1 MELTPIT
8 KQNKSFNLKKLVAN
22 ILGKLLIIMIVIIA
36 VYPVFWLLMSSLK
49 TPEEFNSA
57 PMYALPQGFHFD
69 NYVEAWNTGNM
80 GTYFKNSIV
89 VTFPALFLIIIIGA
103 GAAFA
108 LEKMRWKMKKGT
120 LLLFISG
127 IMVPVPIVL
136 LPIFTMYY
144 HTGLL
149 NNLFG
154 LILVYIAFGLP
165 LTIFLFTSYFKAVP
179 NELIESAIMDGANIY
194 RIFFSIALPMILNAV
209 VTVALVQ
216 FFFVWNDLIFAMTF
230 ISDSD
235 LRTIQ
240 TGLMSF
246 AGQYGQRD
254 WGPTFAS
261 ISMAILPTLILY
273 LFLNKTVMK
282 GMTSGAVKG

>member
-1 MELTPIT
+1 MIHLNTASSKKNIT
-8 KQNKSFNLKKLVAN
+8 IN
-22 ILGKLLIIMIVIIA
+22 ILGKILVAVIVIIS
-36 VYPVFWLLMSSLK
+36 VYPIIWLFLSSLK
-49 TPEEFNSA
+49 TSGEFSTA
-57 PMYALPQGFHFD
+57 PMFALPESFHIQ
-69 NYVEAWNTGNM
+69 NYIDAWNTGRM
-80 GTYFKNSIV
+80 GKYFQNSILA
-89 VTFPALFLIIIIGA
+89 TFPALFCVLVFGA
-103 GAAFA
+103 AAAFA
-108 LEKMRWKMKKGT
+108 IEKMKWKMRKGV
-120 LLLFISG
+120 LLLFITG

-136 LPIFTMYY
+136 LPLFTMYY
-144 HTGLL
+144 HTNLL
-149 NNLFG
+149 NSLLG

-179 NELIESAIMDGANIY
+179 NELIESAVMDGANIY

-216 FFFVWNDLIFAMTF
+216 FFFIWNDLIFAMTF
-230 ISDSD
+230 ISNSD

-246 AGQYGQRD
+246 AGQFGQRE

-261 ISMAILPTLILY
+261 ISMAVLPTLFLY
-273 LFLNKTVMK
+273 LFLNKTIMK